1 MIVKVLQN
9 NANVNNDELNNIIKH
24 NTLFVGVFSE
34 SCHYCVSMK
43 PEWKKFKK
51 LALANYSNL
60 HGAILEIDSSVISQV
75 TNPLLTNNVNGY
87 PSLFII
93 SNNKV
98 IKYNNERTAFEFMK
112 FFKLHIHKSQSKA
125 FKSKAFKSKA
135 FKSKAFKSKAFKSKA
150 FKSKAS
156 KSITQKRKLYYPKSF
171 RKFLGNKS

>member
-112 FFKLHIHKSQSKA
+112 FFKLHIHKLQSKV
-125 FKSKAFKSKA
+125 S
-135 FKSKAFKSKAFKSKA
+135 KSKAFKSKAFKSKA

>member
-43 PEWKKFKK
+43 PEWKKLKK
-51 LALANYSNL
+51 MALSKYSNL
-60 HGAILEIDSSVISQV
+60 QGAILEIDSSVISQV

-93 SNNKV
+93 RNNKV
-98 IKYNNERTAFEFMK
+98 LKYNNERTAFEFMK
-112 FFKLHIHKSQSKA
+112 FFKINIHKS
-125 FKSKAFKSKA
+125 
-135 FKSKAFKSKAFKSKA
+135 
-150 FKSKAS
+150 KSKAS
-156 KSITQKRKLYYPKSF
+156 KMKSL
-171 RKFLGNKS
+171 KNKASKNKSQKNKSQKNKL

>member
-51 LALANYSNL
+51 MALANYSNL
-60 HGAILEIDSSVISQV
+60 QGAILEIDSSVMSQL

-93 SNNKV
+93 RNKKV
-98 IKYNNERTAFEFMK
+98 LKYNNDRTAFEFMK
-112 FFKLHIHKSQSKA
+112 FFKINIHKS
-125 FKSKAFKSKA
+125 KSKAL
-135 FKSKAFKSKAFKSKA
+135 
-150 FKSKAS
+150 KSKAS
-156 KSITQKRKLYYPKSF
+156 KSKALKSRTQKSKLYVPKSF
-171 RKFLGNKS
+171 RRFLGNKT